1 MPYLNPARSLGPSLV
16 LRKLENQWLF
26 CLGPLIGGLIAG
38 VIFKIIFEVRKCG
51 KNRSKDIEV
60 ALSINSSSSSHG
72 FSEFTRKIEKKSKH
86 QQVKN
91 SPKSTDLKN
100 RSPLKIPQIMKQN
113 IVLQNLQNRLQK
125 MINDQ
130 TLTEQEFSAFPA
142 AQHQSSR
149 QRLQSNKSHDS
160 SYGSLGGTPET
171 TSPVDLPPSIEIHG
185 SEFPPPYM
193 SPPPHATLKKE
204 KSERKSNVARK
215 IHFI

>member
-38 VIFKIIFEVRKCG
+38 VIFKIIFGVRKCE
-51 KNRSKDIEV
+51 KNRRKDIEV
-60 ALSINSSSSSHG
+60 ASSVNSSSSSHG

-91 SPKSTDLKN
+91 SPRTSDSKN
-100 RSPLKIPQIMKQN
+100 RSPLKIPQVMKQN
-113 IVLQNLQNRLQK
+113 IILQNLQNRLQK
-125 MINDQ
+125 MITDQ
-130 TLTEQEFSAFPA
+130 TLAEHGFSAFSA

-149 QRLQSNKSHDS
+149 QRFQSTQSHDS

-204 KSERKSNVARK
+204 KGEKKSNVARK